1 MKPEERATFIL
12 GQLNAG
18 LRTEWSQIEGLEAT
32 LEKQLHEAKARADAH
47 IAGPIRPTWDEAWN
61 AVYAKLNAIQ
71 ARALEVRQRFEADD
85 ETDYLPT
92 WDAISASDHELDLLL
107 DSLRVT
113 GRESL
118 PGQELEPWYDGWKE
132 LWVKIEDTLSLLRAH
147 IIATHFRLEMRL
159 DYGAEKADE
168 VTRQILANLPAD
180 ASLQDAERYAAEYRV
195 AHHDAEQHGE
205 HPTLWDII
213 RGLFLLPEE
222 TPEERMEKTRR
233 ARQARRQRQR
243 AVSTPKV
250 SP

>member
-18 LRTEWSQIEGLEAT
+18 LRTEWSQIEGLEAS
-32 LEKQLHEAKARADAH
+32 LQKKLHEAKARADIH
-47 IAGPIRPTWDEAWN
+47 ISATDRATWDEAWN
-61 AVYAKLNAIQ
+61 AVHTKLNAVQ
-71 ARALEVRQRFEADD
+71 ARAVEVRQRFEADD

-92 WDAISASDHELDLLL
+92 WDSISASDKEMDALL
-107 DSLRVT
+107 DTLRVM

-132 LWVKIEDTLSLLRAH
+132 LWVEIEDTLSLLRAH

-168 VTRQILANLPAD
+168 VTRQILANLPAN

-205 HPTLWDII
+205 HPTLWDIV

-222 TPEERMEKTRR
+222 TPEERMQKTRKL
-233 ARQARRQRQR
+233 RQARRRAR
-243 AVSTPKV
+243 AVVRPPKV
-250 SP
+250 SH